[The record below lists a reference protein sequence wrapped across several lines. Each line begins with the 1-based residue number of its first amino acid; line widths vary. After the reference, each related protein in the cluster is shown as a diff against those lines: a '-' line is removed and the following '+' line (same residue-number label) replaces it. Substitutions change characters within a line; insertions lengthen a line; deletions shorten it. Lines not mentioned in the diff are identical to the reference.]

1 MSDSTSSTSTALEQ
15 VAAAPAPAAS
25 SRVEMMIPGTALNFG
40 DTARLAKTLYV
51 SQLLGSKIKSAEQA
65 FAIIVAGAEMGLP
78 PMLALRS
85 LSLVEGKIVLAAD
98 AQLALFKRAG
108 GRAQFVELT
117 TERAVLWLRHPNGDE
132 HTEEWTRAMANAA
145 GVLGKDNWKKY
156 PLAMMRSRA
165 ITAGLKSIGFEVTA
179 GAYDPDED
187 IHAYDDEP
195 GPIAGPA
202 PVESRG
208 RGAMARLKE
217 RLEPAS
223 VPQTPP
229 AEPVAQTPP
238 EEAPAPPAASQEAAE
253 TPAEPVRTPE
263 EQAALEDEWDRL
275 DREEA
280 AQHGAD

>member
-1 MSDSTSSTSTALEQ
+1 
-15 VAAAPAPAAS
+15 
-25 SRVEMMIPGTALNFG
+25 MMIPGTALNFG

-78 PMLALRS
+78 PMLSLRS

-108 GRAQFVELT
+108 GRASFETLT
-117 TERAVLWLRHPNGDE
+117 TEKAVLYLRHPNGDE
-132 HTEEWTRAMANAA
+132 HVEEWTRAMANAA

-156 PLAMMRSRA
+156 PLAMMRSRV
-165 ITAGLKSIGFEVTA
+165 ITAGLKSVGFEVTA

-195 GPIAGPA
+195 GPIAGPPA
-202 PVESRG
+202 PESRG

-217 RLEPAS
+217 RLEPA
-223 VPQTPP
+223 
-229 AEPVAQTPP
+229 A
-238 EEAPAPPAASQEAAE
+238 APPAAPVETVAQPPQEE
-253 TPAEPVRTPE
+253 VPEPPAVTQEPIPGDAVPMTPE
-263 EQAALEDEWDRL
+263 QQAALEDEWDRL

-280 AQHGAD
+280 GQHGAGE